1 MKKSKALLLL
11 AIFLLAVLTTSLTA
25 FAEGEACAEHSFGE
39 YVSDGNATCRSDGTK
54 TAVCSV
60 CGAKET
66 VTDEG
71 SRIGH
76 AMEQGWKTNKLEHWK
91 RCRSCGGIIEASV
104 GSHIYAVTHEREAT
118 RNSEGLDRYECTFCH
133 YTYTAPVPKL
143 IGKVSTGAVVLI
155 AIGGVSLSLLV
166 LILAFRKP
174 RIKRK

>member
-1 MKKSKALLLL
+1 MKKIKILILLTIALISLQT
-11 AIFLLAVLTTSLTA
+11 FSVAV
-25 FAEGEACAEHSFGE
+25 FAEENACEHSFGE
-39 YVSDGNATCRSDGTK
+39 YVSDGNATCISDGTK
-54 TAVCSV
+54 TAVCSI
-60 CGAKET
+60 CGAKDT

-71 SRIGH
+71 SRVGH
-76 AMEQGWKTNKLEHWK
+76 AMEQGWERDKFEHWK
-91 RCRSCGGIIEASV
+91 RCRTCGDKIEASV
-104 GSHIYAVTHEREAT
+104 GAHTYAVTHEREAT

-133 YTYTAPVPKL
+133 DTYTVPVPKL